1 MVTQATICA
10 QSRFYGNIFTK
21 IKYTVR
27 TSVDHRM
34 WISTAPSNINDK
46 HSSYHSLLT
55 FCFNTSLYSPCP
67 KPRPRK
73 TTGGRKRVTW
83 SYKNAFIKV
92 KWSDCINSE
101 IKQFLCFQT
110 QAMRS
115 LLDLIT
121 FSLGKKKKKQNSSEI
136 SFHYFYNKGY
146 SGMGSHTEELS
157 CFIPQLLPHHSLH
170 CSWPQ
175 LHRSKV
181 HPMGLNWCNS
191 RVRGSV
197 GHHLCAL

>member
-21 IKYTVR
+21 VKYTVQ

-121 FSLGKKKKKQNSSEI
+121 FSLEKKNPTKTAQRLAFIIFTTKAILVWDPTLKSSHV
-136 SFHYFYNKGY
+136 SLHSCFHIIPYIAAD
-146 SGMGSHTEELS
+146 LS
-157 CFIPQLLPHHSLH
+157 CIGQKYTP
-170 CSWPQ
+170 WD
-175 LHRSKV
+175 
-181 HPMGLNWCNS
+181 
-191 RVRGSV
+191 
-197 GHHLCAL
+197 